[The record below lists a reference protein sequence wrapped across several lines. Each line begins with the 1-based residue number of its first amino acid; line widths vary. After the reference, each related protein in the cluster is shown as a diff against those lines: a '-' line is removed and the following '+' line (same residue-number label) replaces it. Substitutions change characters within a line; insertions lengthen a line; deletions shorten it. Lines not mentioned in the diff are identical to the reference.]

1 MFDLFRSREKSVR
14 IMLGGLLVVV
24 AISMLTY
31 LVPNYNTGDS
41 GGNDAIVAEIGK
53 DAITLPDVQRLV
65 QMTMRNKQL
74 PAEILPNYLPTMID
88 GMITERAMFLQ
99 AQQMGFQVSDADV
112 AATIRQMAPNLFPD
126 GKFVGKEQYAALL
139 AQQNMTIDQFES
151 DLKRQIMIARLRD
164 IAMEGTIVTP
174 AEIEASYKRK
184 GEKLK
189 IEWVKLTADKY
200 KAESQPTVAE
210 MQDFFKANSSRYV
223 APEKRNLTVLIA
235 DQTKLEAEL
244 TPTDAEL
251 QRIYQQN
258 QESFRTPERVKVRHI
273 LIMTKDKPASEE
285 PKLKAK
291 AEGLLKQVRAG
302 ADFAKLAKE
311 NSEDPGSKDTGGEYW
326 VQRNGQMVKPF
337 EDAAFALK
345 VGEVS
350 QPVQSQFGWHIIKVI
365 EKRKT
370 QPTPFD
376 QMAQQLQQQVV
387 FKKFDAAIQKLKA
400 NTTVEIADPKL
411 AAEVKAE
418 SEPGQKP
425 ADQSGSSGQ

>member
-164 IAMEGTIVTP
+164 IAMEGTIV
-174 AEIEASYKRK
+174 
-184 GEKLK
+184 
-189 IEWVKLTADKY
+189 
-200 KAESQPTVAE
+200 
-210 MQDFFKANSSRYV
+210 
-223 APEKRNLTVLIA
+223 
-235 DQTKLEAEL
+235 
-244 TPTDAEL
+244 
-251 QRIYQQN
+251 
-258 QESFRTPERVKVRHI
+258 
-273 LIMTKDKPASEE
+273 
-285 PKLKAK
+285 
-291 AEGLLKQVRAG
+291 
-302 ADFAKLAKE
+302 
-311 NSEDPGSKDTGGEYW
+311 
-326 VQRNGQMVKPF
+326 
-337 EDAAFALK
+337 
-345 VGEVS
+345 
-350 QPVQSQFGWHIIKVI
+350 
-365 EKRKT
+365 
-370 QPTPFD
+370 
-376 QMAQQLQQQVV
+376 
-387 FKKFDAAIQKLKA
+387 
-400 NTTVEIADPKL
+400 
-411 AAEVKAE
+411 
-418 SEPGQKP
+418 
-425 ADQSGSSGQ
+425 